1 MVKPTLMSGHVQ
13 IRPIRTSDRDE
24 LSRFYAGLSAES
36 RYARFHAVSRG
47 IGDKAAGVLCGPD
60 HEHREGFVAKVVAAD
75 MGGSD
80 IIGHL
85 CLEPGEAGFEM
96 AIAVHDDWQRF
107 GVGRSLLSAALDWAA
122 AHGIVRLEASML
134 STNSAILGLVAS
146 LDCPIRQSAPWAGL
160 ITVTIDIS
168 GALPKAA

>member
-1 MVKPTLMSGHVQ
+1 MVKSTVMSGHVQ

-24 LSRFYAGLSAES
+24 LSRFYAGLSPES

-47 IGDKAAGVLCGPD
+47 IGEKAAGVLCGPD
-60 HEHREGFVAKVVAAD
+60 HEHREGFVANVIAAD
-75 MGGSD
+75 MVGFD

-85 CLEPGEAGFEM
+85 CLEPCEAGFEM
-96 AIAVHDDWQRF
+96 AIAVADAWQRR
-107 GVGRSLLSAALDWAA
+107 GVGRSLLSAALEWAA

-146 LDCPIRQSAPWAGL
+146 LEFPIHMSSPSAGVVM
-160 ITVTIDIS
+160 VTIDIS
-168 GALPKAA
+168 GPLPQAA

>member
-60 HEHREGFVAKVVAAD
+60 HEHREGFVAKVVTAD
-75 MGGSD
+75 LGGSE

-85 CLEPGEAGFEM
+85 CLEPGESGLEM
-96 AIAVHDDWQRF
+96 AIAVADDWQRR
-107 GVGRSLLSAALDWAA
+107 GVGRSLLDAALSWAA
-122 AHGIVRLEASML
+122 DHGIVRLEASML

-146 LDCPIRQSAPWAGL
+146 LERPTHMSSPSAG
-160 ITVTIDIS
+160 IVIVTIDIS
-168 GALPKAA
+168 GALPQAA